1 MLKYNRQTDRK
12 HKNRGLMRLPADAS
26 SLKKVSNQQLTTLG
40 NIILMIHV
48 YLYPRMNYSTLGE
61 SFGLKS

>member
-1 MLKYNRQTDRK
+1 MGSGPCLSTTDKQTY
-12 HKNRGLMRLPADAS
+12 GLMRLPTDAS

-40 NIILMIHV
+40 NTILMIHV

>member
-40 NIILMIHV
+40 NTILMIHV